1 MDAEAIRPGLDAEA
15 ARHAKDARD
24 RRKREDLLAGL
35 RLETRL
41 RRSNPPP
48 AARAEEERRDRYDR
62 IAEILRKADEGSP
75 DAGYVDDGTA
85 ALLREELARLERAG
99 TTPSPGDDPA
109 PPALTVERFNTILY
123 CRRWIE
129 TVRFYRDEIGLPV
142 IADND
147 WYVEF
152 HTAGESSLSIADSA
166 RTPIDD
172 VGGQGIT
179 LSWKVN
185 DLAAARSRLV
195 DRALEPSEIRTVWDA
210 IAFYLFDPEGHRIEV
225 WSDAADAAPCAHHAG
240 T

>member
-1 MDAEAIRPGLDAEA
+1 MDAEATRRAQDA
-15 ARHAKDARD
+15 KD

-35 RLETRL
+35 RLENRL
-41 RRSNPPP
+41 RSANPPP
-48 AARAEEERRDRYDR
+48 AERAEEERRDRYDR
-62 IAEILRKADEGSP
+62 IAQILRKADEGSP
-75 DAGYVDDGTA
+75 DASHVDEGTA
-85 ALLREELARLERAG
+85 ALLREELARLDRAG
-99 TTPSPGDDPA
+99 TAAPHGDDPA
-109 PPALTVERFNTILY
+109 PPALAVERFNTILY
-123 CRRWIE
+123 CRRWMD
-129 TVRFYRDEIGLPV
+129 TVRFYRDDIGLPV

-179 LSWKVN
+179 LSWKVD

-210 IAFYLFDPEGHRIEV
+210 TAFYLIDPEGHRIEV
-225 WSDAADAAPCAHHAG
+225 WSDAADAATP
-240 T
+240 